1 MIKSLDSRQKSK
13 SDWLRYG
20 DEMRRPLLVNPDF
33 DKSNKIVIVG
43 GGLSGLCCAY
53 RIAEKRPDIEIVV
66 LEKNSCLGGV
76 IKTWRD
82 GEWICDVAVNAARP
96 HPSFWRLVQDLG
108 LSDSFKSSNPKAKA
122 RWILINDVPH
132 KLSFLSLF
140 KIGPFKLW
148 RSVSKS
154 RLGGQSVA
162 DTIPNAEISDALCLG
177 IVNDRASNVD
187 ADFLIPSITG
197 FGARPPLPQILLNR
211 KIKSTYPIFTP
222 KNGTLASFSDG
233 MSELI
238 RALNEK
244 LESLDNVTIK
254 LNSKASSVDE
264 VAREFQIPQSS
275 VVWSAP
281 GKLIDG
287 GKTEISV
294 FAIGYH
300 KSQVNHIELGYGTL
314 IPDEKYPISGILH
327 ESDCHRSKR
336 CPEDYRLFR
345 LMVPHTRWN
354 QSNDSVLSC
363 AEQLL
368 AAKPAIFS
376 CIGTQ
381 KIPTYKPGHM
391 QNIKQTTL
399 DCTYVGWGVSGVSIT
414 HLVAEAERLAES
426 LKV

>member
-1 MIKSLDSRQKSK
+1 MVKALDKRQKSK

-20 DEMRRPLLVNPDF
+20 DEMRRPLLVNSDF
-33 DKSNKIVIVG
+33 GTSNKIVIVG

-53 RIAEKRPDIEIVV
+53 RIAEKRPDIEIVI
-66 LEKNSCLGGV
+66 LEKNNCLGGV

-108 LSDSFKSSNPKAKA
+108 LSDAFKSSNPKAKA

-140 KIGPFKLW
+140 KIGPLKLW
-148 RSVSKS
+148 RSILKS

-162 DTIPNAEISDALCLG
+162 DTIPHTEISDALCLG

-197 FGARPPLPQILLNR
+197 LGGKPPLPSALLRR

-222 KNGTLASFSDG
+222 KNGTLASFQDG
-233 MSELI
+233 MSTLI
-238 RALNEK
+238 ESLTEK
-244 LESLDNVTIK
+244 LESLENVTIK
-254 LNSKASSVDE
+254 LNSKPSSADE
-264 VAREFQIPQSS
+264 VARDFQIPQSA

-287 GKTEISV
+287 GMTEISV

-300 KSQVNHIELGYGTL
+300 KSQVSHIEVGYGTL

-327 ESDCHRSKR
+327 ESDCHSTKR
-336 CPEDYRLFR
+336 APDDHRLFR
-345 LMVPHTRWN
+345 LMVPHRRWN
-354 QSNDSVLSC
+354 QSKDSVLTC

-368 AAKPAIFS
+368 AANPAIFS
-376 CIGTQ
+376 CIGTR
-381 KIPTYKPGHM
+381 KIPTYRPGHM
-391 QNIKQTTL
+391 MKITQAPLN
-399 DCTYVGWGVSGVSIT
+399 CSYVGWGVSGVSIT
-414 HLVAEAERLAES
+414 HAVAEAERLAA
-426 LKV
+426 LL